1 MGLFARVS
9 ALSALVWEFYDGAS
23 DPLDLKMVSRVEV
36 EQGKERIRLLES
48 ELADVKEERS
58 QLKEELAE
66 KSRMV
71 SKLEKDVQE
80 LSEKEQDQTTKLN
93 EVVKEKEQLL
103 DLVQESYK
111 TFEVLQDLQ
120 EAQEE
125 EFILKWAPEKA
136 KELEEEWAEI
146 SENQP
151 LQESCLDIHP
161 VIPKPNTSELGQPVP
176 DDAMSRES
184 DFWKPQEDPMADYVH
199 EEGKENRGSASNTG
213 SSQEMIFSKG
223 MREASRIVDGMWG
236 KMQGQGLQNKTPG
249 ESNLLKN
256 FQRDQ
261 RNQEINQTEKKPPS
275 NTHPER

>member
-9 ALSALVWEFYDGAS
+9 ALSALVWEFYDGAR
-23 DPLDLKMVSRVEV
+23 DPLDLQMVSMVEV

-71 SKLEKDVQE
+71 SKLEKDVRE

-111 TFEVLQDLQ
+111 TFEVFQDLQ

-125 EFILKWAPEKA
+125 DFILKWAPEKA
-136 KELEEEWAEI
+136 KELEEEWKTQMLED
-146 SENQP
+146 QP
-151 LQESCLDIHP
+151 PQESCLDIDP

-176 DDAMSRES
+176 DDVMSS
-184 DFWKPQEDPMADYVH
+184 ASNFWKPQEDPMADYVH

-213 SSQEMIFSKG
+213 SSQEMIVCLP
-223 MREASRIVDGMWG
+223 RIV
-236 KMQGQGLQNKTPG
+236 
-249 ESNLLKN
+249 
-256 FQRDQ
+256 F
-261 RNQEINQTEKKPPS
+261 
-275 NTHPER
+275 HV

>member
-1 MGLFARVS
+1 MGLFTRVS
-9 ALSALVWEFYDGAS
+9 ALSALVWEFYDGVS
-23 DPLDLKMVSRVEV
+23 DPLDLQMVSKVEV

-48 ELADVKEERS
+48 ELADIKEERS

-66 KSRMV
+66 KSGMIT
-71 SKLEKDVQE
+71 KLEKDVQE
-80 LSEKEQDQTTKLN
+80 LSDKEQDQTTKLN

-111 TFEVLQDLQ
+111 TFEVFQDLQ

-161 VIPKPNTSELGQPVP
+161 VIPKSNTSELGQRVP
-176 DDAMSRES
+176 DDVMSSES